1 MEVGDYCEFL
11 ANPILFLL
19 PRYSGIVMFL
29 SFATFGAFPIL
40 GYVVFPGLFPE
51 ASSEQLF
58 GAACGVTG
66 VVLFFLGSLKSKF
79 GSVCLVL
86 SALSWFTLISLSSM
100 SFFNTE
106 LTTGSR
112 VGLKLCC
119 WEELARRLHS
129 A

>member
-1 MEVGDYCEFL
+1 MEIGDYCEFL
-11 ANPILFLL
+11 AHPILFLL

-79 GSVCLVL
+79 GCVCIVL
-86 SALSWFTLISLSSM
+86 SALLVMVYINQFLIHV
-100 SFFNTE
+100 FFSTQNPP
-106 LTTGSR
+106 L
-112 VGLKLCC
+112 VHV
-119 WEELARRLHS
+119 WD
-129 A
+129 